1 MCPYLPTYC
10 YSLLLE
16 GRFWQQRAFVL
27 FSGKQPRSAAR
38 QERQTVK
45 KRELLKPWLRKKV
58 NFWRLLFLTAE
69 FDRGER
75 FAKALHAWKAPL
87 TPPPGRVE
95 AGTRI
100 CLIIQVLQDGRTL
113 AFHHL
118 QPPCLHVYLFKSL
131 AHAFRVPGTHRHEG
145 VVPPGCRGGGSGAA
159 SPSWPCQ
166 RVPFQGR
173 HHLGVFPLALRWYL
187 GGGGGVSGVWRGR
200 GVSSSFVKKG
210 GRLANPTSG
219 GRPCGGTAPVAV
231 DGVKSPRGQSEPQW
245 GTRGLSR
252 AGYHSESRV

>member
-187 GGGGGVSGVWRGR
+187 GGGGVSGVWRGR
-200 GVSSSFVKKG
+200 GG
-210 GRLANPTSG
+210 LLQLCEE
-219 GRPCGGTAPVAV
+219 GRPSRKPHQWGKTLWGDRSCGCGWGKKPPRPVRAPVGDSGA
-231 DGVKSPRGQSEPQW
+231 
-245 GTRGLSR
+245 
-252 AGYHSESRV
+252 ESSWVPL